1 MCLAIPARVAAV
13 DGTMAKIEL
22 NGVERD
28 VSIRLTPGIRIG
40 EYVLVHAGY
49 AIATV
54 DEQEARKTLQLVQS
68 LLNGSPYESP

>member
-13 DGTMAKIEL
+13 DGTMARIEL